1 MAYHKQITPDRR
13 TGNSGK
19 LVKYNADLDQYI
31 SDRIEAAATEFY
43 EIEAFEVTEISKE
56 VYGGVKGVFV
66 DEDSQVVKGF
76 GRDKDTVLCLRPNF
90 TQIPLVGEHVS
101 VIEFKNK
108 HYYTEII
115 NRQNS
120 PNENAIAGT
129 SGHDDIRKFGKTF
142 LRDSDVKHIDI
153 SEGDIVFNGRF
164 NNSITLGS
172 NGANKPITKIVVGH
186 RVVENNLFK
195 QTIDSDD
202 ASIYL
207 VSDEAS
213 TTLDGQRVG
222 GKKVLIKSGGIFISS
237 GDVRLGTSVEND
249 LEPVVKGLELK
260 KVLDQ
265 LIATT
270 QAANNVL
277 IAANQT
283 AITTLRATA
292 QPPAILQAQELEE
305 KNKEI
310 VQQNLELEAAVQNS
324 AYLST
329 RVKTS

>member
-1 MAYHKQITPDRR
+1 MAYHKQIFPDKR
-13 TGNSGK
+13 TGRKGG
-19 LVKYNADLDQYI
+19 LAKYNADLDAYV
-31 SDRIEAAATEFY
+31 SDRIQSSQTEFY
-43 EIEAFEVTEISKE
+43 EQEAFEVNEISKD
-56 VYGGVKGVFV
+56 VYGGVLGTFINDKTQEIKGNI
-66 DEDSQVVKGF
+66 
-76 GRDKDTVLCLRPNF
+76 VLPLKPNV
-90 TQIPLVGEHVS
+90 TQIPLIGEHIS
-101 VIEFKNK
+101 VIEFNGQ
-108 HYYTEII
+108 HYYTDII
-115 NRQNS
+115 NKLNS
-120 PNENAIAGT
+120 PNENALAGT
-129 SGHDDIRKFGKTF
+129 SDYDELKKYGETF
-142 LRDSDVKHIDI
+142 TRNNNVKHIDI

-186 RVVENNLFK
+186 RVIENNLFK
-195 QTIDSDD
+195 QTIDRDD

-213 TTLDGQRVG
+213 VTLDGQRVG